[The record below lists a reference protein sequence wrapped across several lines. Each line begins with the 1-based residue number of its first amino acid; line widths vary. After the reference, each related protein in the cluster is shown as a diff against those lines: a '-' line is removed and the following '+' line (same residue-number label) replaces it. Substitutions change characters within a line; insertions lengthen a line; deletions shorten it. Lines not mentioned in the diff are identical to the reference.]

1 MNAYTALLRRIFAAT
16 TNRGCRLGLTTSKE
30 LSRLSG
36 NPENAF
42 PSIHIAG
49 TNGKGS
55 VSVKIA
61 AALQKAGYTT
71 GLYTSP
77 HISSYRERIRINGE
91 LISEADAARI
101 ADQLYHLAGTALSP
115 TFFELTTAL
124 AFSYFAEKKVDA
136 AVIETGLGGRL
147 DATNILTPELSV
159 ITSISLDHTELL
171 GTDLAGIARE
181 KGGIIKAKVPV
192 VLGPHVPYDH
202 LMELIQANETTYH
215 QVPGAF
221 ATYDAENSAT
231 AAMALSLLQKKFS
244 LTQEAIAYGLST
256 RPPCRMQQ
264 VSQDPLVVLDVAHN
278 PNGIERLFNS
288 IHNTYNPAKVRI
300 VTGISANKDVHG
312 CLAALK
318 DKASGIHLVCSSGE
332 RGVSPQELYEKA
344 IQTGIQKDQVIPHAT
359 IQEGIDS
366 AFQIAKSKNELLL
379 ICGTFFIMAAA
390 RRYFGFQDP
399 TDPVEVHE
407 KFVVKDFF
415 PYALG

>member
-1 MNAYTALLRRIFAAT
+1 MNSYTSLLQRIFAAT

-55 VSVKIA
+55 VSLKIA

-101 ADQLYHLAGTALSP
+101 AEQLYSLAGTTLSP

-124 AFSYFAEKKVDA
+124 AFSYFAEKQVDA

-147 DATNILTPELSV
+147 DATNILSPEVSV

-171 GTDLAGIARE
+171 GTDLASIAKE
-181 KGGIIKAKVPV
+181 KGGIIKANVPV
-192 VLGPHVPYDH
+192 VLGPNVPYEH
-202 LMELIQANETTYH
+202 LKELIQANETTCH
-215 QVPGAF
+215 QVSGTF

-231 AAMALSLLQKKFS
+231 AGMALSLLQKKFS
-244 LTQEAIAYGLST
+244 LAQEAIAYGLSV

-264 VSQDPLVVLDVAHN
+264 VSQDPLVILDVAHN
-278 PNGIERLFNS
+278 PNGIERLLNT
-288 IHNTYNPAKVRI
+288 IHNTYKPVKLRI
-300 VTGISANKDVHG
+300 VTGISANKDVQG
-312 CLAALK
+312 CLSALK
-318 DKASGIHLVCSSGE
+318 DQASGIHLVCATGE
-332 RGVSPQELYEKA
+332 RGVPSQELYEKA
-344 IQTGIQKDQVIPHAT
+344 IQIGIHKERVMPHTT
-359 IQEGIDS
+359 IEEGIHS
-366 AFQIAKSKNELLL
+366 AYQLAKRENELLL

-399 TDPVEVHE
+399 TDSTEVHE

-415 PYALG
+415 PYAFG